1 MSQRRSYSGVPAMV
15 SLALSLLGS
24 ALHAQ
29 APAAPDQP
37 WSIPDSAIRR
47 AGALEEATSPWVQ
60 KPYDLPGLIDL
71 AQRTN
76 PETRVAWEAARAAA
90 AEVGLAESA
99 YLPQLSLE
107 ALGGYEQTPLPAPKN
122 LVPKGYFISDSREII
137 PSLALKWL
145 LFDFGRRDA
154 NLEAARA
161 DSFVAN
167 AGFTTAHHQLVLDV
181 SQTYFALG
189 AARGR
194 LRAARKALATAQTVE
209 GATSAKRER
218 GLATIVALTQAQRQ
232 SAQARYSVTAA
243 EGADRTALANLIAAV
258 GIPAATPLEVVDGA
272 DLPLPTLPHESIT
285 ATVTAALA
293 HRPDIIAALGSVD
306 AAAASL
312 KAAQRAYRP
321 SIGLSARAFQNIGSL
336 SSDGGPTS
344 SVDRTGE
351 SILLS
356 FSLPI
361 FDGGQRADQISIARA
376 HLRESQA
383 NLALTRD
390 GIARQVVQAY
400 DGLLT
405 SLAEYDAAES
415 FLQAANT
422 SYSAALSSYRRGV
435 GTYTDLATE
444 ENAVADAEQQVE
456 DAHAAAHSAA
466 AALAFAVGLSAA
478 APAPDP

>member
-1 MSQRRSYSGVPAMV
+1 VSQQRPNRRISAIVALAMSP
-15 SLALSLLGS
+15 LGGTVY
-24 ALHAQ
+24 AQ
-29 APAAPDQP
+29 APPSPSQP
-37 WSIPDSAIRR
+37 WSIPDSAIHR
-47 AGALEEATSPWVQ
+47 AASLEEGTSEWVQ
-60 KPYDLPGLIDL
+60 KPYDLPALIDL

-76 PETRVAWEAARAAA
+76 PQTRVAWEAARAAA

-99 YLPQLSLE
+99 YLPQLSME

-137 PSLALKWL
+137 PSLKLKWL

-167 AGFTTAHHQLVLDV
+167 TGFTAVHQQIVLEV
-181 SQTYFALG
+181 SRTYFALG

-194 LRAARKALATAQTVE
+194 LRTARKALATAQTVE
-209 GATSAKRER
+209 EATSAKRER

-232 SAQARYSVTAA
+232 TAQARYSVAAA
-243 EGADRTALANLIAAV
+243 EGTERSALAALVAAI
-258 GIPAATPLEVVDGA
+258 GIPAATALDVVDGEK
-272 DLPLPTLPHESIT
+272 LPLPAAPDQSIT
-285 ATVTAALA
+285 AAVTAALA
-293 HRPDIIAALGSVD
+293 NRADIIAALGQVD
-306 AAAASL
+306 AAEASL

-321 SIGLSARAFQNIGSL
+321 SIGLSASAFQNFGSL

-344 SVDRTGE
+344 TVDRSGE

-361 FDGGQRADQISIARA
+361 FDGGERADHISIARA
-376 HLRESQA
+376 HLHESQA

-390 GIARQVVQAY
+390 GVAQQVVQAY

-405 SLAEYDAAES
+405 SLAESAAAET
-415 FLQAANT
+415 LRQAANT
-422 SYSAALSSYRRGV
+422 SYDAALHSYQQGV

-444 ENAVADAEQQVE
+444 ESAVADAEQQVE
-456 DAHAAAHSAA
+456 DARAAAHTAA
-466 AALAFAVGLSAA
+466 AALVFAMGLSAA
-478 APAPDP
+478 SVSADP